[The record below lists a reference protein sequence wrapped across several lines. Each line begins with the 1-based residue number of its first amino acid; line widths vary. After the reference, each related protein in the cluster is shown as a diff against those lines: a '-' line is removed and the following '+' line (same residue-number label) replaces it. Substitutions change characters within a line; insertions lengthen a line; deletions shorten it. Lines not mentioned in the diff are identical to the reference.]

1 MNMKKPLSL
10 ARGAAN
16 FGLCLSAVLGFA
28 SSSFA
33 ERSDI
38 DVHKFELQV
47 FQGTIAVNDILSGD
61 MGVAVEKIHDSGKY
75 VELYAKKTNLC
86 VAYTAQ
92 GEYNKAVKQCQAAQR
107 LSKRP
112 GFIAY
117 STKREKQAL
126 ALNNLG
132 VLLALQGH
140 TQEARKYFSRAGGRS
155 TKFND
160 TSLRNIDALEE
171 RMDSAVTSR
180 S

>member
-1 MNMKKPLSL
+1 MKKPVSI

-47 FQGTIAVNDILSGD
+47 FQGTIAVDEIVSGD
-61 MGVAVEKIHDSGKY
+61 MGVAVEKIRDSGKY

-92 GEYNKAVKQCQAAQR
+92 GEYTNAAKQCQAAQR
-107 LSKRP
+107 LSKRS
-112 GFIAY
+112 GFIVH
-117 STKREKQAL
+117 STKRDKQAL

-140 TQEARKYFSRAGGRS
+140 TQEALKYFERAGGRS
-155 TKFND
+155 TKFSD
-160 TSLRNIDALEE
+160 TSLRNIDALEK
-171 RMDSAVTSR
+171 RGDSAVASR